1 MRKLASILLIL
12 RFAKV
17 KPELCTMHLT
27 RVHYVEANKTLKSN
41 LETIKIQYS
50 ENEQIDWD
58 RLTTEMN
65 YNDNLWSNVSN
76 ILGQRGEEI
85 IRDFLKL
92 PIKVF

>member
-1 MRKLASILLIL
+1 
-12 RFAKV
+12 
-17 KPELCTMHLT
+17 
-27 RVHYVEANKTLKSN
+27 VEANKTLKSN

-76 ILGQRGEEI
+76 MLGQRGEEI

>member
-1 MRKLASILLIL
+1 
-12 RFAKV
+12 
-17 KPELCTMHLT
+17 
-27 RVHYVEANKTLKSN
+27 VEANKTLKSN